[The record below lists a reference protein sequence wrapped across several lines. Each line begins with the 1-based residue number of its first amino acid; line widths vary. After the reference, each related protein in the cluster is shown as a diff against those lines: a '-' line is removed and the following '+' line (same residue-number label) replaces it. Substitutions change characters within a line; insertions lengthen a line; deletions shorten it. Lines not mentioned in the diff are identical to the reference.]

1 MPESITDRLRDLL
14 TESALSHADFA
25 RLVLGRDPRSLRRY
39 LAGDAIPPTL
49 AAWLASVERV
59 EVTRG
64 RVTVVVQR

>member
-1 MPESITDRLRDLL
+1 MTSDHVSRLIA
-14 TESALSHADFA
+14 SSGLSHADFA